1 MNNDAAKE
9 VVDALVAADMLWNE
23 IDIGDL
29 IMLEGDFHRDNRL
42 QLVARHPYQVLAKMS
57 GVSGSQHFIV
67 QSDFTDEVVA
77 VYPAQLCSYQEA
89 VSPIF
94 HA

>member
-1 MNNDAAKE
+1 MNDPAKE
-9 VVDALVAADMLWNE
+9 VVDALVAADMLWRE

-29 IMLEGDFHRDNRL
+29 IMLEGDLHRNDRL
-42 QLVARHPYQVLAKMS
+42 QLLAKHPYQVLAKMN
-57 GVSGSQHFIV
+57 GASGSQRFIV
-67 QSDFTDEVVA
+67 QSDKTDEVIE

-89 VSPIF
+89 QVPVF

>member
-1 MNNDAAKE
+1 MNDPAKE
-9 VVDALVAADMLWNE
+9 VVDALVAADMLWHE

-29 IMLEGDFHRDNRL
+29 IMLEGDLHRDDRL
-42 QLVARHPYQVLAKMS
+42 QLVARHPYQVLAKMH
-57 GVSGSQHFIV
+57 GVSGAQRFIV
-67 QSDFTDEVVA
+67 QSDFTDEVIE

-89 VSPIF
+89 VSPVF

>member
-1 MNNDAAKE
+1 MNDPAKE
-9 VVDALVAADMLWNE
+9 VVDALVAADMLWRE

-29 IMLEGDFHRDNRL
+29 IMLEGDLHRDDQL
-42 QLVARHPYQVLAKMS
+42 QLLAKHPYQVLAKMN
-57 GVSGSQHFIV
+57 GVSGAQHFIV
-67 QSDFTDEVVA
+67 QSDKTDQVVQ

-89 VSPIF
+89 QGPVF